1 MDYIT
6 WKHCE
11 QMTNNNIIRFPKE
24 KFSTTQ
30 NLQSQEE
37 LIQKI
42 NDYKTSFAD
51 EISEILSNLVF
62 GELARS
68 GVNFEENI
76 DELFPS
82 MMLIVEAIRS
92 LHLQASDIHHPL
104 QDFALEIYEDI
115 NDEEPSSNTTEDQE
129 VSDVLTP
136 EDSVDKSEE
145 QVYSDSI
152 TKDGVET

>member
-6 WKHCE
+6 WKYCE
-11 QMTNNNIIRFPKE
+11 QMTNNIIRFPKE

-37 LIQKI
+37 LVQKI

-82 MMLIVEAIRS
+82 MMLVVEAIRS
-92 LHLQASDIHHPL
+92 LHLQSSDIYHPL
-104 QDFALEIYEDI
+104 QDFALEIFD
-115 NDEEPSSNTTEDQE
+115 DDSTED
-129 VSDVLTP
+129 VSSDLDDTIEENTEIV
-136 EDSVDKSEE
+136 VDKSEE

-152 TKDGVET
+152 TKDGVDS